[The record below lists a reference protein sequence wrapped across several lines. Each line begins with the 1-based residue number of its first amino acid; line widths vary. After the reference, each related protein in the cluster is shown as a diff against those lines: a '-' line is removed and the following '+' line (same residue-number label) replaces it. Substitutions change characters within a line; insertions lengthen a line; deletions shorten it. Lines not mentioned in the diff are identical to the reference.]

1 MSVIIEVDPS
11 NYSYL
16 DINVQ
21 HSNDNIDRKW
31 SELIQ
36 KVIDKLDD
44 MKESNEILIEVD
56 DVTDEAIE
64 DAMMQYLEETIKE
77 EVGDWIQAA
86 N

>member
-16 DINVQ
+16 DINTQ